1 MCSEQSNK
9 SGNRIVVLCGPELL
23 HLNTCATLIESG
35 LNVVGI
41 CIANQKT
48 AGIPLQYLLKSAK
61 RKGLWPTVSRI
72 LSRMLYLAVNARQD
86 RVAYTRLFNQKKI
99 EEVLRPAAGRVH
111 HTANY
116 SSPETMAW
124 LERQQPDVFV
134 VHTPY
139 WITKKVRE
147 LPRKRI
153 VLGGHPGL
161 TPQYRG
167 AHSAFWAVYGNK
179 PEDVGCTVFLLSE
192 GVDSGEIVAQER
204 IPVVKG
210 DSFRSLAWKGMI
222 RIAELQAK
230 ALRDSGP
237 WPRIVYDQGDC
248 ASRIGIR

>member
-9 SGNRIVVLCGPELL
+9 SGNRIVVLCGPELV
-23 HLNTCATLIESG
+23 HLNTCATLLESG

-86 RVAYTRLFNQKKI
+86 GVAYTRLFNQKKI

-139 WITKKVRE
+139 WITEKSSRTSAE
-147 LPRKRI
+147 THCSGRAPWPDAAI
-153 VLGGHPGL
+153 SG
-161 TPQYRG
+161 
-167 AHSAFWAVYGNK
+167 SAFGIL
-179 PEDVGCTVFLLSE
+179 G
-192 GVDSGEIVAQER
+192 R
-204 IPVVKG
+204 
-210 DSFRSLAWKGMI
+210 
-222 RIAELQAK
+222 
-230 ALRDSGP
+230 LRE
-237 WPRIVYDQGDC
+237 
-248 ASRIGIR
+248 